1 MICMTWFS
9 WCLKNCDIR
18 HLPYVFDAV
27 SVQDVC
33 NVGDFLDAGDLR
45 NLRSMREVFDSLL
58 SVTLIR
64 LVTDLDQT
72 SVSGTIV
79 VQDKP
84 SWENLPAAILKKFRI
99 REDPGLQ
106 IWKSW
111 LSLDLSVRNKTR
123 IVTYTSPL
131 LYIPAVTKSEEL
143 RRRRWWCQI
152 LGTLPL
158 SATYIYLITKTFL
171 LKI

>member
-1 MICMTWFS
+1 
-9 WCLKNCDIR
+9 
-18 HLPYVFDAV
+18 V

-84 SWENLPAAILKKFRI
+84 S
-99 REDPGLQ
+99 
-106 IWKSW
+106 
-111 LSLDLSVRNKTR
+111 
-123 IVTYTSPL
+123 
-131 LYIPAVTKSEEL
+131 
-143 RRRRWWCQI
+143 
-152 LGTLPL
+152 
-158 SATYIYLITKTFL
+158 
-171 LKI
+171 